1 MYQIETAK
9 MFLQTISTAVNERK
23 TQQNPKK
30 PKQTM
35 LSKTEQG
42 EAKASKPQQKLAFAS
57 KSPHLQPDANQQ
69 FTAQRRALSALC
81 YPTSTSNQPQTN
93 TVSNKQAT
101 HSFPHGGELYR
112 LSLPRV

>member
-42 EAKASKPQQKLAFAS
+42 EAKASKPQQKLPFAT
-57 KSPHLQPDANQQ
+57 KCQPTIYRTAPGFVGSLLSYINQQ
-69 FTAQRRALSALC
+69 
-81 YPTSTSNQPQTN
+81 STTN
-93 TVSNKQAT
+93 
-101 HSFPHGGELYR
+101 
-112 LSLPRV
+112 

>member
-35 LSKTEQG
+35 LSKTEQI
-42 EAKASKPQQKLAFAS
+42 ADIA
-57 KSPHLQPDANQQ
+57 
-69 FTAQRRALSALC
+69 
-81 YPTSTSNQPQTN
+81 
-93 TVSNKQAT
+93 
-101 HSFPHGGELYR
+101 YR
-112 LSLPRV
+112 LNSMEIGSDEIAALEWLAGHPDEFGRILRDVYRYCRYCV